1 MSLTS
6 NSVTFGEAQLEKG
19 LNLMYID
26 AKFKVSKCSEK
37 GYATI
42 PVKNAL
48 YYFRFWD
55 KLLKIIKKSSERLDL
70 ITFLCNWEY

>member
-6 NSVTFGEAQLEKG
+6 NSATFGEAQLEKG

-48 YYFRFWD
+48 YYF
-55 KLLKIIKKSSERLDL
+55 
-70 ITFLCNWEY
+70 